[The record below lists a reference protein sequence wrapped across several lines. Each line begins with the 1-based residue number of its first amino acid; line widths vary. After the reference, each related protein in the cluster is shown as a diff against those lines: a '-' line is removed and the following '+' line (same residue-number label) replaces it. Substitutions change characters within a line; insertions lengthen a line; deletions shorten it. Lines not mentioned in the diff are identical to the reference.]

1 MELLKTFLRLK
12 YVSDFCSPAL
22 TNIWNEDI
30 LLHKNFPENHKLVD
44 VLSTVKKEN
53 FCWKLETSNGSTYSF

>member
-1 MELLKTFLRLK
+1 MELLKTFLPLK
-12 YVSDFCSPAL
+12 YVSDFCGPAL

-44 VLSTVKKEN
+44 VLSTLKRKIFVEN
-53 FCWKLETSNGSTYSF
+53 

>member
-12 YVSDFCSPAL
+12 YVSDFCGPAL

-44 VLSTVKKEN
+44 VLSTLKRKIFVEN
-53 FCWKLETSNGSTYSF
+53 